1 MKCQGR
7 PDGPCPNNKNDVT
20 VHNTI
25 GDLFLCDDCEE
36 FRWPSV
42 QASAKGKVPTRTL
55 RLNGKTEKPGKA
67 KKVTSTGNNYKARSA
82 STSAK
87 SATVTNDLVS
97 DAADCMSVENLD
109 ALSQLAM
116 SDTEGDVFCID
127 CHEIVTSDELRLQCN
142 ICHNYHHQQCSGLPV
157 AVFSVLSDV
166 AAASGWVCRLCRDKY
181 TGLKIELARVHEELA
196 DLRTSVAW
204 LFEEV
209 RELKEH
215 SDATSMNAVQNS
227 VQTDTTDQ
235 PSRNVANGVN
245 GVNSNNSNSNN
256 ASLTSISQLRHEV
269 RQTVQETM
277 RRKCNVVVIGL
288 PEVPGGSLITEGDS
302 FLRFCEENLSIK
314 PALDHKGCKRLGT
327 PNDQRPR
334 RLLVHLRSESSA
346 SDVISAA
353 RTLRRNESTKH
364 IYINP
369 DLTKEE
375 SKLAFEHRQRRR
387 AARSTTTTS
396 SSSSGLNVNSAEYH
410 PACHI
415 LINAADNSTMQQ
427 NAIGATVVAASSL
440 PMATVASDNP
450 DSRASASQ
458 SQSQSQN
465 TLPASSSSTA
475 ATVFTDTV
483 PSWTSSFTQCTMTT
497 SASTTSTV
505 NCEDTINPFL

>member
-36 FRWPSV
+36 FRWPTV

-97 DAADCMSVENLD
+97 DAADCMSVENFD
-109 ALSQLAM
+109 ALLPLAM

-215 SDATSMNAVQNS
+215 SDATSMNS
-227 VQTDTTDQ
+227 VQTVTTDQ
-235 PSRNVANGVN
+235 PSSNVANGVN
-245 GVNSNNSNSNN
+245 GVNSNNSISNN

-277 RRKCNVVVIGL
+277 RRKCNVTVIGL

-396 SSSSGLNVNSAEYH
+396 SNSSGLNVNSAEYH

-440 PMATVASDNP
+440 PMA
-450 DSRASASQ
+450 SQ

-483 PSWTSSFTQCTMTT
+483 PSWTSSFTQCTTTT

>member
-1 MKCQGR
+1 
-7 PDGPCPNNKNDVT
+7 
-20 VHNTI
+20 
-25 GDLFLCDDCEE
+25 
-36 FRWPSV
+36 
-42 QASAKGKVPTRTL
+42 
-55 RLNGKTEKPGKA
+55 
-67 KKVTSTGNNYKARSA
+67 
-82 STSAK
+82 
-87 SATVTNDLVS
+87 
-97 DAADCMSVENLD
+97 
-109 ALSQLAM
+109 
-116 SDTEGDVFCID
+116 
-127 CHEIVTSDELRLQCN
+127 
-142 ICHNYHHQQCSGLPV
+142 
-157 AVFSVLSDV
+157 
-166 AAASGWVCRLCRDKY
+166 
-181 TGLKIELARVHEELA
+181 
-196 DLRTSVAW
+196 
-204 LFEEV
+204 
-209 RELKEH
+209 
-215 SDATSMNAVQNS
+215 
-227 VQTDTTDQ
+227 
-235 PSRNVANGVN
+235 
-245 GVNSNNSNSNN
+245 
-256 ASLTSISQLRHEV
+256 
-269 RQTVQETM
+269 M
-277 RRKCNVVVIGL
+277 RRKCNVTVIGL

-314 PALDHKGCKRLGT
+314 PTLDHKGCKRLGT

-396 SSSSGLNVNSAEYH
+396 SNSSGLNVNSAEYH

-440 PMATVASDNP
+440 PMA
-450 DSRASASQ
+450 SQ

-483 PSWTSSFTQCTMTT
+483 PSWTSSFTQCTTTT

>member
-109 ALSQLAM
+109 ALPQLAM

-227 VQTDTTDQ
+227 VQTVTTDQ

-458 SQSQSQN
+458 SQSQN